1 MTLSRFQQEH
11 FAAHPRVTTRPVV
24 AGGNAFIDAVYARLS
39 PVYDV
44 IFGAPL
50 QPGRIAA
57 VRQMGIRPGDRVLE
71 VGAGT
76 GINVPLY
83 PRHCRVTAIDLS
95 APMLERARRRI
106 SRQGI
111 AHVELLEQDAARM
124 TFPDDFFDSV
134 YAPYVMSVVV
144 DPICVVREMRRVC
157 RPGGR
162 IVILNHFRSTNP
174 VLSRLERAISPLT
187 VHVGFRLDLALTELL
202 RRADLWP
209 ASVEKVNFPPMWS
222 LVTCIKN

>member
-1 MTLSRFQQEH
+1 
-11 FAAHPRVTTRPVV
+11 
-24 AGGNAFIDAVYARLS
+24 
-39 PVYDV
+39 
-44 IFGAPL
+44 
-50 QPGRIAA
+50 

-83 PRHCRVTAIDLS
+83 PRDCHVTAIDLS
-95 APMLERARRRI
+95 APMLERARRRL
-106 SRQGI
+106 SRQGL
-111 AHVELLEQDAARM
+111 AHVDLLEQDAARM
-124 TFPDDFFDSV
+124 TFPNDSFDSV

-144 DPICVVREMRRVC
+144 DPIRVAREMLRVC

-174 VLSRLERAISPLT
+174 VLSRLERVVSPLT
-187 VHVGFRLDLALTELL
+187 VHIGFRLDLALAELL

-209 ASVEKVNFPPMWS
+209 VSVEKVNFPPMWS
-222 LVTCIKN
+222 LVTCIKS